1 MNEIINDEK
10 LKALVLAQN
19 QEVNNPVL
27 LEAQKQAAKTND
39 WKFVYQLSKVAG
51 LETSVLID
59 AEDRIQIDWG
69 SPGLVPLKPFFGAKA
84 PFSIWVHTHPSMS
97 AYWSITDRR
106 SLAHSTGI
114 LERAMVLGEEGFKIA
129 RNTLHVSNP
138 ADYRLGDNS
147 QLAYWTDEEVISWE

>member
-1 MNEIINDEK
+1 MNEIISDER
-10 LKALVLAQN
+10 LEALVLAQH

-39 WKFVYQLSKVAG
+39 WKFVYQLSEVAG

-59 AEDRIQIDWG
+59 AVGRIQIDWG

-84 PFSIWVHTHPSMS
+84 PFSMWVHTHPSMS

-114 LERAMVLGEEGFKIA
+114 LKRAMVLGEEGFKIA
-129 RNTLHVSNP
+129 NNTLHISS
-138 ADYRLGDNS
+138 ALDFRLGDDT
-147 QLAYWTDEEVISWE
+147 QLAHWTDEEVISWE